1 MQSSKSK
8 SKKRK
13 RKSAPALKSAIV
25 RLAAPLAP
33 DSEIPAP
40 DAFLEDAKN
49 EPKRKLISDHI
60 KTINTL
66 REEKRFTFRAIA
78 EWLTKRGI
86 ETDHSSVYRAYLGAI
101 PEDRRDPR
109 PERAGIDPS
118 SLDGLERCGHAGLM
132 GASDEGRRTTFQR
145 QTAAQAGSRGQ
156 TRLFSK
162 DS

>member
-1 MQSSKSK
+1 MQPNNSKSR
-8 SKKRK
+8 KRK
-13 RKSAPALKSAIV
+13 RNSARAAKPATGLHPV
-25 RLAAPLAP
+25 PLAP

-40 DAFLEDAKN
+40 DAFLEEAKN

-101 PEDRRDPR
+101 PEDRRDPY
-109 PERAGIDPS
+109 ADW
-118 SLDGLERCGHAGLM
+118 
-132 GASDEGRRTTFQR
+132 SDV
-145 QTAAQAGSRGQ
+145 
-156 TRLFSK
+156 
-162 DS
+162 DMPD

>member
-1 MQSSKSK
+1 MHPKRSK

-13 RKSAPALKSAIV
+13 RASAPAAERATVLRPIPPAS
-25 RLAAPLAP
+25 

-40 DAFLEDAKN
+40 DAFLEEAKN

-86 ETDHSSVYRAYLGAI
+86 ETDHSSVYRAYLAAI
-101 PEDRRDPR
+101 PEEQRDPITNWEDVDM
-109 PERAGIDPS
+109 PD
-118 SLDGLERCGHAGLM
+118 
-132 GASDEGRRTTFQR
+132 
-145 QTAAQAGSRGQ
+145 
-156 TRLFSK
+156 
-162 DS
+162 

>member
-1 MQSSKSK
+1 MQLKKRK

-13 RKSAPALKSAIV
+13 MNSAPAAERASVLLPVS
-25 RLAAPLAP
+25 LAP

-40 DAFLEDAKN
+40 DAFLEEAKS

-86 ETDHSSVYRAYLGAI
+86 ETDHSSVYRAYLAAS
-101 PEDRRDPR
+101 PEDRRDPNTSWEDVDM
-109 PERAGIDPS
+109 PD
-118 SLDGLERCGHAGLM
+118 
-132 GASDEGRRTTFQR
+132 
-145 QTAAQAGSRGQ
+145 
-156 TRLFSK
+156 
-162 DS
+162 

>member
-1 MQSSKSK
+1 LSVAHRANLFIFFFDLFVLFVQFHFMQANKPK

-13 RKSAPALKSAIV
+13 RKSAPAAEPATVLRPV
-25 RLAAPLAP
+25 PLAP

-40 DAFLEDAKN
+40 DAFLEEAKN

-86 ETDHSSVYRAYLGAI
+86 ETDHSSVYRAYLAAI
-101 PEDRRDPR
+101 PEEQRDPNTSWEEVDM
-109 PERAGIDPS
+109 PD
-118 SLDGLERCGHAGLM
+118 
-132 GASDEGRRTTFQR
+132 
-145 QTAAQAGSRGQ
+145 
-156 TRLFSK
+156 
-162 DS
+162 